1 MSAAAKSEAGA
12 GGAEASRSGEF
23 PPALQSVFR
32 RFPALLAERR
42 ALIVLLPVLSPLA
55 LLAYLR
61 GTGSPAMTQEASA
74 SQNAA
79 KTAT

>member
-1 MSAAAKSEAGA
+1 MGVDGDLPVEFDAPAG
-12 GGAEASRSGEF
+12 
-23 PPALQSVFR
+23 L
-32 RFPALLAERR
+32 R